1 MGDWTPGSTSELVLA
16 AAGGD
21 QSAFEE
27 LVSRYTGLV
36 WSVVRAHRMRQAD
49 AADVVQTV
57 WLRLVE
63 HLDRLREPEH
73 LGGWLGATARHE
85 ALRVLK
91 RSDREQ
97 PDDEIDTRRAAQVA
111 DPRDSPEAAL
121 LSSERGRELVEAFHR
136 LPERCRV
143 LLATLASDPAP
154 SYAEVS
160 RVLDMPIGSI
170 GPTRGRCLARLR
182 DLLAGAAGAPAT
194 ATS

>member
-1 MGDWTPGSTSELVLA
+1 MGELTTTELVLA
-16 AAGGD
+16 AAGGE
-21 QSAFEE
+21 QSAWEE
-27 LVSRYTGLV
+27 LVDRYAGLV
-36 WSVVRAHRMRQAD
+36 WSVVRAHRMAHAD

-85 ALRVLK
+85 AVRVLR
-91 RSDREQ
+91 RSEREQ
-97 PDDEIDTRRAAQVA
+97 PDDDIDTRREAVAA
-111 DPRDSPEAAL
+111 DHRDSPEVAV
-121 LSSERGRELVEAFHR
+121 LSAERGSELVSAFKR

-143 LLATLASDPAP
+143 LLATLAGDPPP

-160 RVLDMPIGSI
+160 QVLAMPIGSI

-182 DLLAGAAGAPAT
+182 ELLADAAGSAAPAT
-194 ATS
+194 T